1 MEQEFKINIFYSDE
15 GEEIED
21 ILSQY
26 IINLL
31 KEKIKENW
39 IYNRIKL

>member
-1 MEQEFKINIFYSDE
+1 MEEFKINIFYSDE

-21 ILSQY
+21 ILAQY

-31 KEKIKENW
+31 KEKIKEN
-39 IYNRIKL
+39 

>member
-1 MEQEFKINIFYSDE
+1 MEQEFKINILYSDE

-31 KEKIKENW
+31 KEKINEKNL
-39 IYNRIKL
+39 NL

>member
-31 KEKIKENW
+31 KEKIKEN
-39 IYNRIKL
+39 

>member
-39 IYNRIKL
+39 IYNRSKL